1 MDERAWDFLLS
12 APGHTQEVVFK
23 DFRPRRLDDADYSA
37 FPLFWRFCDR
47 ACAPQAAEHAAHANM
62 FSLGAQRSCGG
73 GAFAAALVAGRDRVA
88 AALAEPRK
96 GGWVEVLTP
105 ELRVVETLDVAA
117 ADLAICGDVLIAG
130 CADGSVQ
137 LWDLRA
143 KGKQRQLFSAWEP
156 VQSVSVTDGVCALAA
171 GVSTTLVDLSGVS
184 CVRFHPDRPSHLV
197 TGGDD
202 GLMCV
207 LDTTRRPTE
216 EESLHLAMN
225 SEESVERLAF
235 AAEGDVLCSVS
246 SSNVL
251 QLWSL
256 KDPKAGAR
264 CGRLEALRSDP
275 RLKVGESDGHLIDVL
290 SDQSR
295 GYVLAG
301 NTKGRLFLYHLNLEG
316 AEFLE
321 ASEGGHSALV
331 RASASV
337 GSAFVTGG
345 EDGRLCLWQPKP
357 GEAPQVRVGGLR
369 LEGPGANT
377 EPPPTVRQPT
387 HGQRKKAS
395 ERMGYGL
402 GVTAF
407 VRSMTRRVAE
417 QGPSQAKLDM
427 FREKFPMDDRAFQYL
442 CNSNLEMQQEAL
454 QNFAPKHLDEA
465 DFSRQLT
472 AFLNRSRPLSR
483 GLEPTMTESRRRVDW
498 RRVPDIRDLPPER
511 GGFQSTGGDF
521 GRSTHRDLGV
531 GRGYDRDQRDF
542 RDRSRDYGRDQGRGH
557 GKGRGHGEGRDSRD
571 RRDGRAFA
579 GSDAGRKGGGRLRAF
594 RAQYPMDDRA
604 FDYLSEA
611 DAEVQ
616 EAVFSD
622 FQPKRRHLDD
632 DYSASVTT
640 YVKAVKAKARSA
652 VPHAT
657 RAGNEMPE
665 ALLTW
670 HEAEP
675 AQGRASTRAVAASRL
690 EGACEVFDPDGDR
703 QQGMKKFV
711 LRKEVEYLVVRA
723 GITVARLRKL
733 ERLAWSSEWQHGADS
748 AAKAE
753 NWLNEVDGQGMFC
766 KAPDASV
773 QELAAADAL
782 RRYLHRESRTA
793 VPAPL
798 LAELERGGA
807 VRLAHFAKAYAA
819 LRVRDPPVL
828 QALQRRSAELQL
840 SWNIQGRSL
849 AELLDS
855 LGKLAGHGEAG
866 GSRREPQGR
875 EEREAWIDLG
885 WRGLSQ
891 HVRTHFLQS
900 ASQMRLIDL
909 AVGLGGLARLEAS
922 PEVLTG
928 VQHVVITA
936 LGQDEP
942 LDPRHVATLV
952 ASYSAFARL
961 GFRDDAVLDAAGA
974 ALDRWFAKPGE

>member
-1 MDERAWDFLLS
+1 MGLTVGQAPCPPEVRRAYEYLTSSAASAQRKAGESGQVLQDFKPSNEGEPDYSSLVGGARARKSSRALAERSQLERRRFDDEVTSVVKKARLAVSSVPAFSARSVTLRAAPFKGTARPSLGPSLEELKDFRDRFPMDERAWDFLLS

-23 DFRPRRLDDADYSA
+23 DFRPRRLDDADYSAAVWASA

-171 GVSTTLVDLSGVS
+171 GVSTTLVDLSGQELGTYDVHSQPVS

-256 KDPKAGAR
+256 KDPKAGVR

-345 EDGRLCLWQPKP
+345 EDGRLCLW
-357 GEAPQVRVGGLR
+357 
-369 LEGPGANT
+369 
-377 EPPPTVRQPT
+377 
-387 HGQRKKAS
+387 
-395 ERMGYGL
+395 
-402 GVTAF
+402 
-407 VRSMTRRVAE
+407 
-417 QGPSQAKLDM
+417 
-427 FREKFPMDDRAFQYL
+427 
-442 CNSNLEMQQEAL
+442 
-454 QNFAPKHLDEA
+454 
-465 DFSRQLT
+465 
-472 AFLNRSRPLSR
+472 
-483 GLEPTMTESRRRVDW
+483 
-498 RRVPDIRDLPPER
+498 
-511 GGFQSTGGDF
+511 
-521 GRSTHRDLGV
+521 
-531 GRGYDRDQRDF
+531 
-542 RDRSRDYGRDQGRGH
+542 
-557 GKGRGHGEGRDSRD
+557 
-571 RRDGRAFA
+571 RRDDGA
-579 GSDAGRKGGGRLRAF
+579 GSQSRA
-594 RAQYPMDDRA
+594 
-604 FDYLSEA
+604 
-611 DAEVQ
+611 
-616 EAVFSD
+616 
-622 FQPKRRHLDD
+622 KRR
-632 DYSASVTT
+632 
-640 YVKAVKAKARSA
+640 K
-652 VPHAT
+652 
-657 RAGNEMPE
+657 
-665 ALLTW
+665 
-670 HEAEP
+670 
-675 AQGRASTRAVAASRL
+675 
-690 EGACEVFDPDGDR
+690 
-703 QQGMKKFV
+703 
-711 LRKEVEYLVVRA
+711 
-723 GITVARLRKL
+723 
-733 ERLAWSSEWQHGADS
+733 
-748 AAKAE
+748 
-753 NWLNEVDGQGMFC
+753 
-766 KAPDASV
+766 
-773 QELAAADAL
+773 
-782 RRYLHRESRTA
+782 
-793 VPAPL
+793 
-798 LAELERGGA
+798 
-807 VRLAHFAKAYAA
+807 
-819 LRVRDPPVL
+819 
-828 QALQRRSAELQL
+828 
-840 SWNIQGRSL
+840 
-849 AELLDS
+849 
-855 LGKLAGHGEAG
+855 
-866 GSRREPQGR
+866 
-875 EEREAWIDLG
+875 
-885 WRGLSQ
+885 
-891 HVRTHFLQS
+891 
-900 ASQMRLIDL
+900 
-909 AVGLGGLARLEAS
+909 
-922 PEVLTG
+922 
-928 VQHVVITA
+928 
-936 LGQDEP
+936 
-942 LDPRHVATLV
+942 
-952 ASYSAFARL
+952 
-961 GFRDDAVLDAAGA
+961 
-974 ALDRWFAKPGE
+974 

>member
-1 MDERAWDFLLS
+1 MPLEGVDIVLDNDADEGDMEGDMQEELRRFWQKYPMDDRAVSLLSLCPLHVQKKVVDTFDPRNKDEADYSRQVTGYIRSLQAQDGEAPRKRGREEEDAFDSAPSAAELAAFRERYPMDERAYEYLTSSAASAQRKVLQDFKPSNEGEPDYSSLVTSVVKKARLAVSSVPAFSARSVTLRAAPFKGTARPSLGPSLEELKDFRDRFPMDERAWDFLLS

-171 GVSTTLVDLSGVS
+171 GVSTTLVDLSGQELGTYDVHSQPVS

-256 KDPKAGAR
+256 KDPKAGVR

-345 EDGRLCLWQPKP
+345 EDGRLCLW
-357 GEAPQVRVGGLR
+357 
-369 LEGPGANT
+369 
-377 EPPPTVRQPT
+377 
-387 HGQRKKAS
+387 
-395 ERMGYGL
+395 
-402 GVTAF
+402 
-407 VRSMTRRVAE
+407 
-417 QGPSQAKLDM
+417 
-427 FREKFPMDDRAFQYL
+427 
-442 CNSNLEMQQEAL
+442 
-454 QNFAPKHLDEA
+454 
-465 DFSRQLT
+465 
-472 AFLNRSRPLSR
+472 
-483 GLEPTMTESRRRVDW
+483 
-498 RRVPDIRDLPPER
+498 
-511 GGFQSTGGDF
+511 
-521 GRSTHRDLGV
+521 
-531 GRGYDRDQRDF
+531 
-542 RDRSRDYGRDQGRGH
+542 
-557 GKGRGHGEGRDSRD
+557 
-571 RRDGRAFA
+571 RRDDGA
-579 GSDAGRKGGGRLRAF
+579 GSQSRA
-594 RAQYPMDDRA
+594 
-604 FDYLSEA
+604 
-611 DAEVQ
+611 
-616 EAVFSD
+616 
-622 FQPKRRHLDD
+622 KRR
-632 DYSASVTT
+632 
-640 YVKAVKAKARSA
+640 K
-652 VPHAT
+652 
-657 RAGNEMPE
+657 
-665 ALLTW
+665 
-670 HEAEP
+670 
-675 AQGRASTRAVAASRL
+675 
-690 EGACEVFDPDGDR
+690 
-703 QQGMKKFV
+703 
-711 LRKEVEYLVVRA
+711 
-723 GITVARLRKL
+723 
-733 ERLAWSSEWQHGADS
+733 
-748 AAKAE
+748 
-753 NWLNEVDGQGMFC
+753 
-766 KAPDASV
+766 
-773 QELAAADAL
+773 
-782 RRYLHRESRTA
+782 
-793 VPAPL
+793 
-798 LAELERGGA
+798 
-807 VRLAHFAKAYAA
+807 
-819 LRVRDPPVL
+819 
-828 QALQRRSAELQL
+828 
-840 SWNIQGRSL
+840 
-849 AELLDS
+849 
-855 LGKLAGHGEAG
+855 
-866 GSRREPQGR
+866 
-875 EEREAWIDLG
+875 
-885 WRGLSQ
+885 
-891 HVRTHFLQS
+891 
-900 ASQMRLIDL
+900 
-909 AVGLGGLARLEAS
+909 
-922 PEVLTG
+922 
-928 VQHVVITA
+928 
-936 LGQDEP
+936 
-942 LDPRHVATLV
+942 
-952 ASYSAFARL
+952 
-961 GFRDDAVLDAAGA
+961 
-974 ALDRWFAKPGE
+974 